1 MASTQ
6 PGHDPRRTEQAEWTK
21 QPELFATL
29 GDDLRR
35 VAGDVRKRGLR
46 QTIDREFASLD
57 AFYLTEHE
65 RGHLAKLPWFAR
77 PLVRLWWFILSL
89 LMKLTPA
96 RRVVLAAGLVLLF
109 AFRTGIV
116 DVGRVHIEIPWTAA
130 GGVLVLFVL
139 MLELKD
145 KRHARSE
152 LEAGRAVQLALM
164 PQASPAIPG
173 WDAWLYTAPA
183 NDVGGDLVDYI
194 RPDDARHVVALGDVS
209 GKALP
214 AALLSVKLQA
224 TLRALAPRSAD
235 LGALGSAVNEIFVR
249 DGLPSR
255 FASLAYLE
263 FTSDSGTIRVLN
275 AGHPP
280 PLIVRNGCAVSMN
293 RGSIVLGLMP
303 GSTFG
308 EDVVDLAP
316 GDAVVIYSDGV
327 TEGMN
332 EAEDF
337 FGDERLLAAVEAAA
351 DLPAEQLG
359 RAILTAL
366 KDFVGEAVPSDDVSL
381 IVLERTGTA

>member
-1 MASTQ
+1 
-6 PGHDPRRTEQAEWTK
+6 
-21 QPELFATL
+21 L

-109 AFRTGIV
+109 VFRTGIV

>member
-1 MASTQ
+1 MD
-6 PGHDPRRTEQAEWTK
+6 G
-21 QPELFATL
+21 PEIFATL

-57 AFYLTEHE
+57 AFYLTERE
-65 RGHLAKLPWFAR
+65 RAHLAKTAWIAR
-77 PLVRLWWFILSL
+77 PILRLWWFILSL
-89 LMKLTPA
+89 LLKLTPA
-96 RRVVLAAGLVLLF
+96 RRIVLAAGLVLLF
-109 AFRTGIV
+109 MFRTGVIAIGHV
-116 DVGRVHIEIPWTAA
+116 RIEIPWTAF
-130 GGVLVLFVL
+130 GGVLVLLVL

-164 PQASPAIPG
+164 PQASPVIPG

-194 RPDDARHVVALGDVS
+194 RPDDTRHVVALGDVS

-263 FTSDSGTIRVLN
+263 FTSDSDSVHVLN

-280 PLIVRNGCAVSMN
+280 PLVVRRGRVVPMN

-308 EDVVDLAP
+308 EDVIDLAP

-337 FGDERLLAAVEAAA
+337 FGDERLVAVVEASA

-359 RAILTAL
+359 RAVLATL
-366 KDFVGEAVPSDDVSL
+366 KDFVGEAVQSDDVSL
-381 IVLERTGTA
+381 IVLKRTAAA